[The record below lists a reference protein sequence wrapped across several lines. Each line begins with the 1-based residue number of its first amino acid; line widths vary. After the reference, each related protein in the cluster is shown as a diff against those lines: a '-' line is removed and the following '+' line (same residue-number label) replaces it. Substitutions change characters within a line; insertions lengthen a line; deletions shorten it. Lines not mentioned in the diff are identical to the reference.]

1 MRMRRI
7 DKPGPRLCRFGTVGL
22 LMLVLSIVTLS
33 AGGMLAI
40 SPEAQAQ
47 GRVINV
53 SGGNRVG
60 KLAVILGQSETIR
73 VTESFADIVVGD
85 AETADVAPL
94 TDRSLYVL
102 GKKLGTTNV
111 TLFNEAKQVI
121 AVIDVDVTHNLGG
134 LRQAL
139 KEGVPGA
146 SIRVRSINGR
156 VLLDGEVPSAP
167 AAEKAVRIARD
178 FAGDDVTNSLTVASA
193 QQVNLEVRF
202 VEVNR
207 LAGKDLGINWNAT
220 DNKYGLQTG
229 TGVGGGVPGIGV
241 GALSGA
247 LPFGTVLANVL
258 SNGVSPD
265 LVITALEQKKLARR
279 LAEPNLTALS
289 GETASFHAGGEF
301 PIPVAQD
308 DGKIEIEFKEFGV
321 KLSFT
326 PVVLDNGLINMKI
339 APEVSEI
346 DAAASIRVTAAS
358 VLIPGLSVRRANT
371 SVELRD
377 GQSFAIAG
385 LLQTVNQKTVDQV
398 PWLGDVPVLG
408 TLFRSSAFQ
417 KRESD
422 LVIIVTPRLVRP
434 VGTKE
439 QLATPL
445 DASVSSNE
453 PEFFLFGQLEI
464 PRKSLDEKY
473 HGQYGH
479 IIDLP
484 KGVSG
489 AAYK

>member
-1 MRMRRI
+1 
-7 DKPGPRLCRFGTVGL
+7 
-22 LMLVLSIVTLS
+22 
-33 AGGMLAI
+33 MLAI
-40 SPEAQAQ
+40 AFAAFFSGANVAISTSAEAQ

-60 KLAVILGQSETIR
+60 KLSVTLGQSETIR

-94 TDRSLYVL
+94 TDKSLYVL
-102 GKKLGTTNV
+102 GKKLGTTNI
-111 TLFNEAKQVI
+111 TLFDDAKQVI
-121 AVIDVDVTHNLGG
+121 AVIDVNVTHNLSG
-134 LRQAL
+134 LKQAL
-139 KEGVPGA
+139 QEAVPGA
-146 SIRVRSINGR
+146 NIRVRSINGR
-156 VLLDGEVPSAP
+156 VLLDGSVPSAP
-167 AAEKAVRIARD
+167 AAEKAVSIARD
-178 FAGDDVTNSLTVASA
+178 FAGDDVTNSLSVDAA

-202 VEVNR
+202 IEANR
-207 LAGKDLGINWNAT
+207 LAGKELGINWNLT
-220 DNKYGLQTG
+220 DNGQGALTG
-229 TGVGGGVPGIGV
+229 SGVGRFPGIASERSPVVGI
-241 GALSGA
+241 GALSA
-247 LPFGTVLANVL
+247 SAPFGTILANVL
-258 SNGVSPD
+258 GNGVSPD

-301 PIPVAQD
+301 PIPVSQG
-308 DGKIEIEFKEFGV
+308 DGEIEIEFKEFGV
-321 KLSFT
+321 KLAFT
-326 PVVLDNGLINMKI
+326 PTVLDSGLINMKI

-346 DAAASIRVTAAS
+346 DSASSIKVSEGS
-358 VLIPGLSVRRANT
+358 VLIPGLSVRRATT

-385 LLQTVNQKTVDQV
+385 LLQTVNQKTADQI

-434 VGTKE
+434 VGTKQ

-445 DASVSSNE
+445 DATVSANE
-453 PEFFLFGQLEI
+453 PEFFLFGELEI
-464 PRKSLDEKY
+464 PRKRLDEQY
-473 HGQYGH
+473 NGLYGH

-484 KGVSG
+484 KGPSG